1 MKKKETE
8 REVEMGKNQHEQ
20 IEPVKKKRGRPKAS
34 ETKEI
39 SGLSENLEEKKQIE
53 KEEETEK
60 KNSSENLNLE
70 EEMIKD
76 ILSQNVTKLKKMAKE
91 YKIENF

>member
-8 REVEMGKNQHEQ
+8 IEVEMGKNQQEQ

-53 KEEETEK
+53 K
-60 KNSSENLNLE
+60 
-70 EEMIKD
+70 
-76 ILSQNVTKLKKMAKE
+76 
-91 YKIENF
+91 

>member
-8 REVEMGKNQHEQ
+8 IEVEMGKNQQEQ

-39 SGLSENLEEKKQIE
+39 SGLSENLEEK
-53 KEEETEK
+53 
-60 KNSSENLNLE
+60 N
-70 EEMIKD
+70 
-76 ILSQNVTKLKKMAKE
+76 KLKKKKKQRK
-91 YKIENF
+91 KIVQKI

>member
-8 REVEMGKNQHEQ
+8 REVEMGKNQQEQ

-39 SGLSENLEEKKQIE
+39 SELSENLEEKKQIFCISI
-53 KEEETEK
+53 K
-60 KNSSENLNLE
+60 KRMLR
-70 EEMIKD
+70 
-76 ILSQNVTKLKKMAKE
+76 TKPEHSLCYFRE
-91 YKIENF
+91 

>member
-8 REVEMGKNQHEQ
+8 REVEMGKNQQEQ

-39 SGLSENLEEKKQIE
+39 SELSENLEEKKQIE
-53 KEEETEK
+53 K
-60 KNSSENLNLE
+60 
-70 EEMIKD
+70 
-76 ILSQNVTKLKKMAKE
+76 
-91 YKIENF
+91 

>member
-8 REVEMGKNQHEQ
+8 REVEMGKNQQEQ

-39 SGLSENLEEKKQIE
+39 SELSENLEEKKTNW
-53 KEEETEK
+53 KRRRNREK
-60 KNSSENLNLE
+60 K
-70 EEMIKD
+70 
-76 ILSQNVTKLKKMAKE
+76 
-91 YKIENF
+91 

>member
-8 REVEMGKNQHEQ
+8 REVEMGKNQQEQ

-39 SGLSENLEEKKQIE
+39 SELSENLEEKKQIE

-76 ILSQNVTKLKKMAKE
+76 ILSQNVTKLKKMAK
-91 YKIENF
+91 